1 LLTLSDRSNN
11 QFRITTDYGSPS
23 EGDDDGG
30 GRSTTTTV
38 AGGRGRT
45 SAGRRVG
52 AYGDGRGRVCGRKL
66 LPRATTTTRGRR
78 WREVLSGDGDAA
90 AGLLY
95 RDGDAVRWWRRGA
108 VVGGDRAVEADAGAG
123 RGRGER
129 GRDGGGGE
137 AEEMEILLCPSVG
150 GKRKRP
156 NSPLVPVAVTN
167 RY

>member
-1 LLTLSDRSNN
+1 VTGSLL
-11 QFRITTDYGSPS
+11 
-23 EGDDDGG
+23 
-30 GRSTTTTV
+30 
-38 AGGRGRT
+38 
-45 SAGRRVG
+45 
-52 AYGDGRGRVCGRKL
+52 C
-66 LPRATTTTRGRR
+66 
-78 WREVLSGDGDAA
+78 GDGDAA